1 MKKDKSKK
9 EKKKNKKKKQSEVNE
24 SIDTLQV
31 SDAPELKQ
39 SEKKGKK
46 KKKSK
51 KKDTDK
57 TKNVKAKSIEK
68 IEKADKVTA
77 AKAPES
83 TGGTE
88 KASEDKT
95 SDNSAKTETPKRA
108 ERKKTVKTSSPV
120 HQVKSETVLSVDK
133 DAPSEITSVIASAVD
148 TLYSFFSEPYT
159 LKDGSTLSPAEA
171 RTLSFICDEDG
182 ATLTMIALNSGAT
195 KSAVTKPVN
204 RLIDKNMLVRKPM
217 PGNGREKLI
226 VPTKKGKAALDEMKI
241 IKSNRLGKLVKLEAD
256 LTDSQIKGLK
266 HYLEALFSL

>member
-57 TKNVKAKSIEK
+57 TKIVKKN
-68 IEKADKVTA
+68 EKADKAAA
-77 AKAPES
+77 AKEPKSAVD
-83 TGGTE
+83 TE

-171 RTLSFICDEDG
+171 RTLSFICDVDG
-182 ATLTMIALNSGAT
+182 ATLTMIALDSGAT